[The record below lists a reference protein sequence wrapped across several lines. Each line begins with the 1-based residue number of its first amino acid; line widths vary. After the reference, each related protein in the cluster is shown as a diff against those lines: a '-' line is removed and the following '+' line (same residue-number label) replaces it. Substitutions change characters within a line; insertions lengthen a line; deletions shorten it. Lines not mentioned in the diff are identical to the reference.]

1 MIRVLQFADLINR
14 NDFIDTIVR
23 RADRTKFQ
31 VGACVRTPESNIE
44 APDYGSEIPNWVL
57 NGASRREIPRA
68 SYQLARLLRDW
79 RVDILHTHHY
89 EQAVIGVLAV
99 TMVPRTRLVVG
110 RHYSDALYR
119 LPSTWK
125 KQSLLAVEQ
134 IVNRFAARI
143 VVPSQYIR
151 QIVTC
156 WQRVPNSKVDQVPYG
171 FVQEKYLAHAEDVEL
186 IRHELGLSGRF
197 VIGNFSRLHEE
208 KGQRFLIQAMT
219 ELRSYIPSILLLV
232 VGEGPERNNL
242 EQQIHAAGL
251 QHHVI
256 LLGWRRDA
264 IRLMHAVDAVVQ
276 PTLQEA
282 FSQVMAEALWLRKPL
297 VITDVSGARD
307 VITDGE
313 NGLLVPKQDASALA
327 TAVKLLANDT
337 DLRRRLGEAGLAHV
351 QQHLHIDKVISQ
363 YEQVYLRA
371 MASR

>member
-1 MIRVLQFADLINR
+1 
-14 NDFIDTIVR
+14 
-23 RADRTKFQ
+23 
-31 VGACVRTPESNIE
+31 
-44 APDYGSEIPNWVL
+44 
-57 NGASRREIPRA
+57 
-68 SYQLARLLRDW
+68 
-79 RVDILHTHHY
+79 
-89 EQAVIGVLAV
+89 
-99 TMVPRTRLVVG
+99 
-110 RHYSDALYR
+110 
-119 LPSTWK
+119 
-125 KQSLLAVEQ
+125 
-134 IVNRFAARI
+134 
-143 VVPSQYIR
+143 
-151 QIVTC
+151 
-156 WQRVPNSKVDQVPYG
+156 
-171 FVQEKYLAHAEDVEL
+171 
-186 IRHELGLSGRF
+186 
-197 VIGNFSRLHEE
+197 VIGNFGRLHEE

-251 QHHVI
+251 QHHVT

-337 DLRRRLGEAGLAHV
+337 DLRRRLGEAGRAHV

-371 MASR
+371 MASS